1 MSTGVGL
8 YVHTAK
14 RRKQAYHAKSSAPGK
29 EGAAE
34 AGDINAKS
42 ASSPP
47 PLPIAQSQQPYGGL
61 FEPVGCPRLS
71 TPGGLNQSSFMHSI
85 TSSNRS
91 RSQMAAELR
100 PYPSTAAP
108 AAINLQAIAS
118 QEYSQAAQHTQQP
131 LPTSATAAFS
141 KDPLHSMQS
150 VVSQS
155 WLHTGYGQQ
164 AASHAPFTG
173 EMADD
178 LLSQEAAAAD
188 AVMDTLSLMSGH
200 DALHSRTTQGLI
212 TGFGLDSCHV
222 HPPEAQGTPVG
233 HLAPGQEAAKQ
244 CEMNQSSAQ
253 QHQSEASECR
263 ASGRLAVIG
272 VPKPQQGYPGGSNT
286 SASGLPFGRNGQ
298 SPSEAQVGPCR
309 HLSQ

>member
-8 YVHTAK
+8 YVHTA
-14 RRKQAYHAKSSAPGK
+14 RRRQQAYHAKSSAPGK
-29 EGAAE
+29 EGATE
-34 AGDINAKS
+34 AGEIDAKS
-42 ASSPP
+42 AGSPP

-71 TPGGLNQSSFMHSI
+71 TPGGLNQPSFMHSI

-91 RSQMAAELR
+91 RSQMPAELR
-100 PYPSTAAP
+100 PYPSSAAP

-118 QEYSQAAQHTQQP
+118 QEYSQAAQHAQQP
-131 LPTSATAAFS
+131 LPASSTAAAS
-141 KDPLHSMQS
+141 NDPLHSMQS

-155 WLHTGYGQQ
+155 WLHTGYGQHDRQ
-164 AASHAPFTG
+164 AASHAQFTG

-200 DALHSRTTQGLI
+200 DTLHSCTTQGLI
-212 TGFGLDSCHV
+212 TGFRLKSCHV
-222 HPPEAQGTPVG
+222 QPQEAQGAPVS
-233 HLAPGQEAAKQ
+233 HLVPGQEAAKQ
-244 CEMNQSSAQ
+244 CKMNESAAQ
-253 QHQSEASECR
+253 QHQSGASQCR
-263 ASGRLAVIG
+263 ASGKLANIG

-286 SASGLPFGRNGQ
+286 SASALPFGRN
-298 SPSEAQVGPCR
+298 VGPCR